1 MDLDT
6 AWIDEFN
13 DKEKLYNGF
22 YRTEIKDVP
31 IVFLYINEKNELL
44 CSKKSK
50 LPIDKS
56 IISKNRLLSL
66 LKDNIFYN
74 NRKFFPSYLLKF
86 NITLNPEDIN
96 IFINNPQAF
105 NFLKQ
110 VNYMQPITWDDTIE
124 YFHPLNRLYIFMK
137 NRAKKSQ
144 HSTKKIFISNKK
156 RNKTRRKY
164 I

>member
-6 AWIDEFN
+6 TWIDEFN
-13 DKEKLYNGF
+13 NEEKLYDGF
-22 YRTEIKDVP
+22 YRAEVKDVP
-31 IVFLYINEKNELL
+31 IVFLYINANNELL
-44 CSKKSK
+44 CSKKFK
-50 LPIDKS
+50 LPIEKS
-56 IISKNRLLSL
+56 IISKNKLLNL

-96 IFINNPQAF
+96 IFNNKPEAF
-105 NFLKQ
+105 NFFKQ
-110 VNYMQPITWDDTIE
+110 INYMRPITWDETIG
-124 YFHPLNRLYIFMK
+124 FFQPLNRLYIFMK

-144 HSTKKIFISNKK
+144 NLTKKIFISNKK
-156 RNKTRRKY
+156 GNRTRRKY